1 MRNFEFNLME
11 LLQRTDAA
19 LAHEQQRL
27 APNRLMLAW
36 LSLRRERLAGRLRRS
51 ILQPIQAGA

>member
-19 LAHEQQRL
+19 LAHEQRRA
-27 APNRLMLAW
+27 APNLLVLTW
-36 LSLRRERLAGRLRRS
+36 LKLRRERLAARLRRS
-51 ILQPIQAGA
+51 ILQPVLAGA